1 MKANNFFAFSLLFIQ
16 PIFMASNLVV
26 ARGGVEYVPP
36 ISLAFWRWTLVF
48 LILLPFTYVSL
59 KKNYKTMKKEYKKLF
74 FLGATGCGI
83 CGAFP
88 FLAGQTT
95 TVTNMGIIYTSSPI
109 FIILISS
116 IFFNEK
122 INLTKIIGLISCLI
136 GVFAIIIKGDLNL
149 LINLNFTIGDLWM
162 LAAAIGWALYSIYLF
177 YWKTKLEIFQR
188 FTLIAL
194 FGAISLLPFYVGEEI
209 FFERTIFN
217 REFFIWVIFAAIS
230 PGIIAFTLY
239 TIAQKRL
246 GASLTGFTLYIF
258 TIYLMFIFTLSIT
271 IIFITQIVFYKVYPK
286 QPLMLYSLKNQ
297 EQVEAWADIYTE
309 MKNRWKKSILVGFFA
324 YVLLTVSLLK

>member
-1 MKANNFFAFSLLFIQ
+1 
-16 PIFMASNLVV
+16 MASNLVV

-48 LILLPFTYVSL
+48 LILLPFTYPSL
-59 KKNYKTMKKEYKKLF
+59 KKNYKVIKKEYKKLF
-74 FLGATGCGI
+74 FLGAMGCGV

-122 INLTKIIGLISCLI
+122 INLTKIIGLIACLV
-136 GVFAIIIKGDLNL
+136 GVFAIIIKGNFLL

-194 FGAISLLPFYVGEEI
+194 FGALSLLPFYIGEEI
-209 FFERTIFN
+209 FYERTMFSI
-217 REFFIWVIFAAIS
+217 EFFIWVIFAAIS

-239 TIAQKRL
+239 TIAQKKL
-246 GASLTGFTLYIF
+246 GASLTGFTLYVF
-258 TIYLMFIFTLSIT
+258 TIYG
-271 IIFITQIVFYKVYPK
+271 
-286 QPLMLYSLKNQ
+286 
-297 EQVEAWADIYTE
+297 AIYGYFLFDEKLENYHLIGT
-309 MKNRWKKSILVGFFA
+309 ILVFIGVYLA
-324 YVLLTVSLLK
+324 KKRDVNKI